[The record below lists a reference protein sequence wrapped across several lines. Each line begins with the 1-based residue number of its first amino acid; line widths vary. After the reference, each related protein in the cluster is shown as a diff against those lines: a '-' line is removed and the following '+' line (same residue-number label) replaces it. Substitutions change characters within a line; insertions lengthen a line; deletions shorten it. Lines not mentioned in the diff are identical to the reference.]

1 MFLVVGEAV
10 LDVVAG
16 GVEPPSSHVG
26 GSPLNVAVGLAR
38 LGLPVTLV
46 TRYGTD
52 PAGDQVHALLQAEG
66 IAEVVPRD
74 QLPTSA
80 AHGVLD
86 PAGAAD
92 YDFDQVEW
100 DLSGFVGESAHRVV
114 EAAHVLHVGS
124 LASLLEPGAETVQ
137 RIVEDARPHASVS
150 FDPNV
155 RPRLTPDRAVA
166 RENVERYVR
175 LADVVRA
182 SESDLSWLYPDRRA
196 ERTATEWLEMG
207 PALVVVSSGSGEIV
221 GYTRQG
227 VARVPAIEVD
237 VEDSVGAGDA
247 ASSALLAAL
256 EERGLLGADRREQLK
271 GISVATVREVLD
283 FSARAA
289 AISVARSGPNPPTRE
304 ELDAR

>member
-52 PAGDQVHALLQAEG
+52 PAGDQVHARLQAEG

-100 DLSGFVGESAHRVV
+100 DLSGFSGEIAHEAV
-114 EAAHVLHVGS
+114 EAAHVVHAGS
-124 LASLLEPGAETVQ
+124 LASVLEPGAETVLH
-137 RIVEDARPHASVS
+137 IVEDARPHASVS

-155 RPRLTPDRAVA
+155 RPRLNPDRAAA
-166 RENVERYVR
+166 RENVERYVG

-196 ERTATEWLEMG
+196 ERTASEWMEMG
-207 PALVVVSSGSGEIV
+207 PSLVVVSSGSGEIV

-227 VARVPAIEVD
+227 VARVAALQTD
-237 VEDSVGAGDA
+237 VEDSVGAGDSAMA
-247 ASSALLAAL
+247 AILAAL
-256 EERGLLGADRREQLK
+256 EERSLLGPDRRDQLK

-283 FSARAA
+283 FAARAA
-289 AISVARSGPNPPTRE
+289 AITVSRSGPNPPTRK
-304 ELDAR
+304 ELDVR

>member
-52 PAGDQVHALLQAEG
+52 PAGDQVHARLQAEG

-100 DLSGFVGESAHRVV
+100 DLAGFAGETAHEAV
-114 EAAHVLHVGS
+114 EAAHVVHAGS
-124 LASLLEPGAETVQ
+124 LASVLEPGAETVL
-137 RIVEDARPHASVS
+137 RIVETARPT
-150 FDPNV
+150 V
-155 RPRLTPDRAVA
+155 REL
-166 RENVERYVR
+166 
-175 LADVVRA
+175 L
-182 SESDLSWLYPDRRA
+182 
-196 ERTATEWLEMG
+196 G
-207 PALVVVSSGSGEIV
+207 
-221 GYTRQG
+221 
-227 VARVPAIEVD
+227 
-237 VEDSVGAGDA
+237 
-247 ASSALLAAL
+247 LLAAGGGHATVIGTPEQVADEIERWVDAGAADGFNL
-256 EERGLLGADRREQLK
+256 MPPTLPGGIEEFVDQVVPVLQRRGRFRREYEGTTLRDHLGLPRPRQ
-271 GISVATVREVLD
+271 GMPATAG
-283 FSARAA
+283 S
-289 AISVARSGPNPPTRE
+289 
-304 ELDAR
+304 